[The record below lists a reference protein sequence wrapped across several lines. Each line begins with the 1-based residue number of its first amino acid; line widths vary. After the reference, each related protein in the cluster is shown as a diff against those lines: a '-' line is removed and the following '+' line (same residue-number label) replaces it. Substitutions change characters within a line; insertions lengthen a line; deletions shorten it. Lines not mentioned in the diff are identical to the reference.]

1 MFRKWYYKR
10 RIKNELKNCNYK
22 DVSDAIEKNLS
33 GKTYIQ
39 PLATLL
45 NNLKQNPSFDTA
57 YELIIAYPKFLNYFW
72 LGNEDSKSTHTQI
85 MTLDMTK
92 DWYKEFKT
100 WLEEEMVEHN

>member
-22 DVSDAIEKNLS
+22 EVSDAIEKNLS
-33 GKTYIQ
+33 GKKYIQ

-57 YELIIAYPKFLNYFW
+57 YANNRLSKISKLLW
-72 LGNEDSKSTHTQI
+72 LGNEVKINSHSNYDSRY
-85 MTLDMTK
+85 D
-92 DWYKEFKT
+92 
-100 WLEEEMVEHN
+100 